1 MTDDVRGQ
9 EPLEEAAAAAALT
22 GSPTF
27 GHPIGDE
34 PHPAPAVPAHVDRPS
49 LDREM
54 RDVKDAIIRLG
65 SSVQDALLRAMDA
78 LVRHDADAATTVI
91 RDDAR
96 MNAMRADVE
105 DLVILAIA
113 TQGPVARDLRY
124 LLMLYNVAGELER
137 IGDYAANVAKQA
149 RKLAPEPPLK
159 EYVHLPELGQLAADG
174 VGRIT
179 RALIDLDPDEARGVA
194 AADDDIDRLY
204 HAIFD
209 ETKALMAADGAN
221 VERGLRIVFAAHYL
235 ERAGDRMTNIAED
248 VVFLATGHLEDLN
261 Q

>member
-1 MTDDVRGQ
+1 MR
-9 EPLEEAAAAAALT
+9 ENESLEEAAAAAALT

-27 GHPIGDE
+27 DGSGTG
-34 PHPAPAVPAHVDRPS
+34 AAGQSVPGIPMHVDRPS

-65 SSVQDALLRAMDA
+65 SSVQEALLRAIDSV
-78 LVRHDADAATTVI
+78 VRHDAEQAAAVI

-96 MNAMRADVE
+96 LNAMRGEVE
-105 DLVILAIA
+105 DLIILTIA

-124 LLMLYNVAGELER
+124 LLMLDHVAGELER
-137 IGDYAANVAKQA
+137 MGDYAANVSKQA

-159 EYVHLPELGQLAADG
+159 LYVHLPELGRLAAEG

-179 RALIDLDPDEARGVA
+179 RALIDLDPDEARAVA
-194 AADDDIDRLY
+194 ATDDEIDRLY
-204 HAIFD
+204 HEIID
-209 ETKALMAADGAN
+209 EVKALMTADGAN
-221 VERGLRIVFAAHYL
+221 VERGLRMVFAAHYL
-235 ERAGDRMTNIAED
+235 ERVGDRMTNIAED
-248 VVFLATGHLEDLN
+248 VVFLATGHIEDLN

>member
-1 MTDDVRGQ
+1 MRED

-27 GHPIGDE
+27 GQPRGAAPSGAPGVPI
-34 PHPAPAVPAHVDRPS
+34 HVDRPA

-65 SSVQDALLRAMDA
+65 SSVQDALVRAMDA
-78 LVRHDADAATTVI
+78 LVHHDAEAALGVI

-96 MNAMRADVE
+96 MNAMRAEVE

-124 LLMLYNVAGELER
+124 LLMLDNVAGELER

-149 RKLAPEPPLK
+149 RKLAPEPPLR
-159 EYVHLPELGQLAADG
+159 EYVHLPELGRLAADG

-179 RALIDLDPDEARGVA
+179 RALIDLDPDEARAVA
-194 AADDDIDRLY
+194 AADDEIDGLY
-204 HAIFD
+204 HAIIE
-209 ETKALMAADGAN
+209 ETKSLMAADSAN
-221 VERGLRIVFAAHYL
+221 VEPGLRIVFAAHYL

-248 VVFLATGHLEDLN
+248 VVFLATGHMEDLN
-261 Q
+261 A

>member
-1 MTDDVRGQ
+1 MRENGSF
-9 EPLEEAAAAAALT
+9 EEAAAAAALT

-27 GHPIGDE
+27 DGSGAGA
-34 PHPAPAVPAHVDRPS
+34 APQSVPGIPVHVERPS

-65 SSVQDALLRAMDA
+65 SSVQEALLRAIDA
-78 LVRHDADAATTVI
+78 VVRHDAEEAAAVV

-96 MNAMRADVE
+96 LNAMRDEVE
-105 DLVILAIA
+105 DLIILTIA

-124 LLMLYNVAGELER
+124 LLMLDHVAGELER
-137 IGDYAANVAKQA
+137 MGDYAANVSKQA

-159 EYVHLPELGQLAADG
+159 EYVHLPELGRLAADG

-179 RALIDLDPDEARGVA
+179 RALIDLDPDEARAVA
-194 AADDDIDRLY
+194 ATDDELDRLY
-204 HAIFD
+204 HEIVD
-209 ETKALMAADGAN
+209 EVKVLMAADGAN

-235 ERAGDRMTNIAED
+235 ERVGDRMTNIAED
-248 VVFLATGHLEDLN
+248 VVFLATGHTEDLN
-261 Q
+261 A

>member
-1 MTDDVRGQ
+1 MNDHAHEPADPIQVRAGMS
-9 EPLEEAAAAAALT
+9 LDAT
-22 GSPTF
+22 GDHVAE
-27 GHPIGDE
+27 G
-34 PHPAPAVPAHVDRPS
+34 PAPTTVEPAHSIARPI

-65 SSVQDALLRAMDA
+65 SSVQDALIRAMDA
-78 LVRHDADAATTVI
+78 LVRHDAEAATAVI

-96 MNAMRADVE
+96 INAMRGEVE
-105 DLVILAIA
+105 DLVILSIA
-113 TQGPVARDLRY
+113 TQSPVARDLRY
-124 LLMLYNVAGELER
+124 LLMLDNVSSELER

-149 RKLAPEPPLK
+149 RKLAPEPPLR
-159 EYVHLPELGQLAADG
+159 EYVHLPELGRLAADG

-179 RALIDLDPDEARGVA
+179 RALIDLDPDEARAVA

-204 HAIFD
+204 HAIID

-248 VVFLATGHLEDLN
+248 VVFLATGHIEDLN

>member
-1 MTDDVRGQ
+1 MRENET
-9 EPLEEAAAAAALT
+9 LEEAAAAAALT

-27 GHPIGDE
+27 GGE
-34 PHPAPAVPAHVDRPS
+34 PAGATATAPGIPAHVDRPS

-65 SSVQDALLRAMDA
+65 SSVQEALVRAMDA
-78 LVRHDADAATTVI
+78 LVRHDADAALAVI

-96 MNAMRADVE
+96 VNAMRGEVE
-105 DLVILAIA
+105 DLVILTIA
-113 TQGPVARDLRY
+113 TQGPVARDLRF
-124 LLMLYNVAGELER
+124 LLMLDNVAGELER
-137 IGDYAANVAKQA
+137 IGDYAANVSKQA

-159 EYVHLPELGQLAADG
+159 EYVHLPELGRLAADG

-179 RALIDLDPDEARGVA
+179 RAIIDLDPDEARAVA
-194 AADDDIDRLY
+194 ASDDDIDRLY
-204 HAIFD
+204 HAIIE
-209 ETKALMAADGAN
+209 ETKGLMAADPAN

-235 ERAGDRMTNIAED
+235 ERVGDRMTNIAED
-248 VVFLATGHLEDLN
+248 VVFLATGHIEDLN

>member
-1 MTDDVRGQ
+1 MR
-9 EPLEEAAAAAALT
+9 ENESFEEAAAAAALT

-27 GHPIGDE
+27 EGSG
-34 PHPAPAVPAHVDRPS
+34 AGTPAVATPGIPAHVDRPS

-65 SSVQDALLRAMDA
+65 SSVQEALLRAIDSV
-78 LVRHDADAATTVI
+78 VRHDAEEAAAVV

-96 MNAMRADVE
+96 LNAMRGEVE
-105 DLVILAIA
+105 DLIILTIA

-124 LLMLYNVAGELER
+124 LLMLDHVAGELER
-137 IGDYAANVAKQA
+137 MGDYAANVSKQA

-159 EYVHLPELGQLAADG
+159 EYVHLPELGRLAADG

-179 RALIDLDPDEARGVA
+179 RALIDLDPDEARAVA
-194 AADDDIDRLY
+194 ATDDEIDRLY
-204 HAIFD
+204 HEIVD
-209 ETKALMAADGAN
+209 EVKVLMTADGAN

-235 ERAGDRMTNIAED
+235 ERVGDRMTNIAED
-248 VVFLATGHLEDLN
+248 VVFLATGHTEDLN
-261 Q
+261 A

>member
-1 MTDDVRGQ
+1 MR
-9 EPLEEAAAAAALT
+9 ENESLEEAASAAALT

-27 GHPIGDE
+27 GQ
-34 PHPAPAVPAHVDRPS
+34 PAGAAPSGAPGVPVHVDRPS

-65 SSVQDALLRAMDA
+65 SSVQDALIRAMDA
-78 LVRHDADAATTVI
+78 LVRHDAEAALAVI

-96 MNAMRADVE
+96 MNAMRGEVE

-124 LLMLYNVAGELER
+124 LLMLDNVAGELER
-137 IGDYAANVAKQA
+137 VGDYAANVAKQA

-159 EYVHLPELGQLAADG
+159 EYVHLPELGRLAADG

-179 RALIDLDPDEARGVA
+179 RALIDLDPDEARAVA

-204 HAIFD
+204 HAIID
-209 ETKALMAADGAN
+209 ETKSLMAADGAN

-248 VVFLATGHLEDLN
+248 VVFLATGHMEDLN
-261 Q
+261 A

>member
-1 MTDDVRGQ
+1 MNDHAHEPADPIQVRAGMSLDATGDHVP
-9 EPLEEAAAAAALT
+9 EGPAPTTVEAAHAIA
-22 GSPTF
+22 
-27 GHPIGDE
+27 
-34 PHPAPAVPAHVDRPS
+34 RPL

-65 SSVQDALLRAMDA
+65 SSVQDALIRAMGA
-78 LVRHDADAATTVI
+78 LVRHDAEAALAVI

-96 MNAMRADVE
+96 INAMRGEVE
-105 DLVILAIA
+105 DLVILSIA
-113 TQGPVARDLRY
+113 TQSPVARDLRY
-124 LLMLYNVAGELER
+124 LLMLDNVSNELER

-159 EYVHLPELGQLAADG
+159 EYVHLPELGRLAADG

-179 RALIDLDPDEARGVA
+179 RALIDLDPDEARAVA

-204 HAIFD
+204 HAIIE

-248 VVFLATGHLEDLN
+248 VVYLATGHMEDLN
-261 Q
+261 A